1 MGDKLHFKYNSAHN
15 VYLMASETAYNDCDF
30 TGATEL
36 AGTDQGGGS
45 GSGNLYEAVVTIADA
60 GQLFIACQIGGH
72 CAGNQKVTI
81 TANLAPSPPPSPP
94 PPSPP
99 PSPPPPSPPP
109 APPPSPPPPSPPPSP
124 APPPPPAAPPP
135 PSVPPGF
142 VEIVFEV
149 RFHHG
154 DLVTTPLNLG
164 PLPLIEID
172 LADVG
177 NLLNA
182 EVSALQP

>member
-1 MGDKLHFKYNSAHN
+1 MAMRAALLLVAFATASAQN
-15 VYLMASETAYNDCDF
+15 PMPPP
-30 TGATEL
+30 
-36 AGTDQGGGS
+36 Q
-45 GSGNLYEAVVTIADA
+45 
-60 GQLFIACQIGGH
+60 
-72 CAGNQKVTI
+72 
-81 TANLAPSPPPSPP
+81 PPPSPP
-94 PPSPP
+94 PPS
-99 PSPPPPSPPP
+99 
-109 APPPSPPPPSPPPSP
+109 PPPSPPPPSPPPSP

>member
-1 MGDKLHFKYNSAHN
+1 M
-15 VYLMASETAYNDCDF
+15 
-30 TGATEL
+30 
-36 AGTDQGGGS
+36 
-45 GSGNLYEAVVTIADA
+45 
-60 GQLFIACQIGGH
+60 
-72 CAGNQKVTI
+72 
-81 TANLAPSPPPSPP
+81 
-94 PPSPP
+94 
-99 PSPPPPSPPP
+99 
-109 APPPSPPPPSPPPSP
+109 
-124 APPPPPAAPPP
+124 
-135 PSVPPGF
+135 PPGF

-154 DLVTTPLNLG
+154 DLVTAPLNLG